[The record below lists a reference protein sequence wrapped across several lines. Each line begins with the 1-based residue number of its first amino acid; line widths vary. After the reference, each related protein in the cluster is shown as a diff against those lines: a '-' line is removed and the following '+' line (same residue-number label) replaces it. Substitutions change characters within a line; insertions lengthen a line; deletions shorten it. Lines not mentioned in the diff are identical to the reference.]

1 MCAFQ
6 NIATLEEKSVMTR
19 EEFLE
24 LADSKWTEIESLQ
37 QSDFYEFEKKFEVII
52 VELGQAAL
60 EGVLGKVPQ
69 DYRKKKT
76 VDPFRVGSD

>member
-1 MCAFQ
+1 
-6 NIATLEEKSVMTR
+6 MTR
-19 EEFLE
+19 EEFLK

-37 QSDFYEFEKKFEVII
+37 QNDFYEFEKQFEVIL
-52 VELGQAAL
+52 VEMGRKAL

-76 VDPFRVGSD
+76 VDPFRGSRD